1 MIIYLRIRTGEK
13 TLEDKRGR
21 VENMCDLLRYLSDCR
36 YIWLWVLLCG
46 ISYAVVFGLYGVR
59 WEIIW
64 YPLLLAAVF
73 GMLFLAL
80 GFLRCRKKHRELECL
95 DPADAP
101 CGDYLPHAD
110 SVTERDYQKLVRRE
124 EAASRSQ
131 KEKWD
136 ASRRDM
142 NDYYAAWV
150 HQIKAPIAVM
160 KVMLQQRDTRENRE
174 LSAELFR
181 VEQYAEMA
189 LSYIRLG
196 EGASDLVIRECA
208 LDEIIRRTVRKYA
221 GQFIRRKI
229 RLVYDGTDMQVLT
242 DEKWLSFIIE
252 QLLSNA
258 VKYTPE
264 GGTVTI
270 AVDKYRRLSVTD
282 SGIGIAPEDLPR
294 IFEKGYTGY
303 NGRLDKK
310 STGIGLYLCR
320 QAADR
325 LGHRLTAASKPGRGS
340 RFTVD
345 LENYPLQA
353 E

>member
-1 MIIYLRIRTGEK
+1 M
-13 TLEDKRGR
+13 RGF
-21 VENMCDLLRYLSDCR
+21 LRYLYDCR
-36 YIWLWVLLCG
+36 FIWLWAALSAALFAVIFAFYG
-46 ISYAVVFGLYGVR
+46 IRLDAV
-59 WEIIW
+59 W
-64 YPLLLAAVF
+64 YPCLLSALAGTAFLAA
-73 GMLFLAL
+73 GY
-80 GFLRCRKKHRELECL
+80 GRYRKKHRELEML
-95 DPADAP
+95 DPEAGP
-101 CGDYLPHAD
+101 CGDYLPRAD
-110 SVTERDYQKLVRRE
+110 SAAEADYQALIRRTEAAGRRKRE
-124 EAASRSQ
+124 EWQNAR
-131 KEKWD
+131 K
-136 ASRRDM
+136 DM
-142 NDYYAAWV
+142 NDYYAVWV

-160 KVMLQQRDTRENRE
+160 RVMLQQQDSRENRE

-196 EGASDLVIRECA
+196 EGASDLVIREYA
-208 LDEIIRRTVRKYA
+208 LDDIVRKAVRKYA

-229 RLVYDGTDMQVLT
+229 RLDYRGTDLRVLT
-242 DEKWLSFIIE
+242 DEKWLGFLIE

-258 VKYTPE
+258 VKYTPQ

-270 AVDKYRRLSVTD
+270 WTEGKSRLVVED
-282 SGIGIAPEDLPR
+282 NGIGISPEDLPR

-320 QAADR
+320 RTADM
-325 LGHRLTAASKPGRGS
+325 LCHKLMAESEPGKGS

-345 LENYPLQA
+345 LERYPFQG